1 MNILKSRNKWRI
13 NEKLVSKI
21 IIDNN
26 GDPKRRLF
34 QHRLLILII
43 TFIIYSTYHISRK
56 SMSVV
61 KSKLFIDVNS
71 TENWSPF
78 EGQYGK
84 SMLSMMDALYWG
96 NYAVFMFFTGY
107 FAERSDL
114 RYFISG
120 ALILCGIMCII
131 LGLSHQLKIH
141 SETFFIIMECL
152 NGILQT
158 TGWPTVVAIVGVWFG
173 NRKKGLILGIWN
185 LHTSFGNILGL
196 VIAGA
201 FVDIDWGFSFIIPGL
216 ICIVVAILSF
226 LFLIPHPND
235 IGIDVE
241 SIDNEQTT
249 TTTLIESQS
258 SLNHLDKNNNNNN
271 PNDNEKAISFWKAL
285 LIPGVI
291 EFAFCLAFTKS
302 VSYIFLNWLP
312 KFLEENDHLSSSSSA
327 YQSIMFDI
335 GGMIGSIIVGLLADR
350 TNSSG
355 IICILF
361 LMLAIPSLFVFEKY
375 SAISKAMN
383 FQLQFIAGFF
393 INGPYA
399 LITTA
404 VSANLAC
411 KVPSKS
417 AMATVSAIIDG
428 TGSIGAAIGP
438 AITGP
443 LADKF
448 GWNSIFNLS
457 MFMDFFAILCLLRI
471 GYQEIRVFI

>member
-120 ALILCGIMCII
+120 SLILCGIMCII

-152 NGILQT
+152 NGIVQT

-216 ICIVVAILSF
+216 ICIVVAILS
-226 LFLIPHPND
+226 
-235 IGIDVE
+235 
-241 SIDNEQTT
+241 IDNEQKTT

-355 IICILF
+355 II
-361 LMLAIPSLFVFEKY
+361 S
-375 SAISKAMN
+375 ISKAMN
-383 FQLQFIAGFF
+383 FLLQFIAGFF